1 MGVPYKRRVK
11 RHLTLYYLNHKSA
24 LPAVLKRAFLNDYL
38 TNKYEGQPLRKAKK
52 WAEEMKRITA
62 DNAYQ
67 ISGQARK
74 CGGHD
79 NDATV
84 GGGDTMVEIGLGLEP
99 KTKLTFSPRYDN
111 FQKITL
117 RL

>member
-1 MGVPYKRRVK
+1 M
-11 RHLTLYYLNHKSA
+11 
-24 LPAVLKRAFLNDYL
+24 
-38 TNKYEGQPLRKAKK
+38 
-52 WAEEMKRITA
+52 AEEMKRITA

-67 ISGQARK
+67 ISGQARQ

-99 KTKLTFSPRYDN
+99 KTTLTFSPRYDH
-111 FQKITL
+111 FQKIAL
-117 RL
+117 CF